1 MYSTLYSQ
9 LFILIII
16 VIALF
21 LNRAFS
27 SPNTVRGL
35 TVLPYPKIDP
45 VIFEIGPLQLRW
57 YSLMYII
64 GLMACYYFFKFA
76 ARKGT
81 LKLNDQEIESVM
93 LYGLI
98 GMILGARLT
107 YVFVYNFDHYI
118 QNPSEILATW
128 KGGLSAH
135 GAMIGI
141 AAGVFVFCRRFN
153 KSFFNIT
160 DHMVAIAPV
169 GLGFGR
175 IGNFI
180 NGELWGRVT
189 DAPIGMIF
197 PDGGPFPRHPSQL
210 YESLFE
216 GWILLAIMML
226 FYRKQPRTGIL
237 SGFFLIFYG
246 TFRFF
251 IEFFREPDSQ
261 LGEVLGPFSMGQVLC
276 GLMWAIGALIITITA
291 NARESKTA

>member
-1 MYSTLYSQ
+1 MLQ
-9 LFILIII
+9 
-16 VIALF
+16 
-21 LNRAFS
+21 
-27 SPNTVRGL
+27 
-35 TVLPYPKIDP
+35 YPKIDP

-64 GLMACYYFFKFA
+64 GLMACYYFFKYA
-76 ARKGT
+76 SRKGT

-93 LYGLI
+93 LHGLI

-107 YVFVYNFDHYI
+107 YVFVYNFDHYM
-118 QNPSEILATW
+118 QNPAEILATW

-141 AAGVFVFCRRFN
+141 ATGVFIFCKRHN
-153 KSFFNIT
+153 KNFFNIT

-189 DAPIGMIF
+189 EAPIGMIF

-210 YESLFE
+210 YESMFE
-216 GWILLAIMML
+216 GWILLGIMWL
-226 FYRKQPRTGIL
+226 FYRKQPRTGVI
-237 SGFFLIFYG
+237 SGFFLIFYA

-276 GLMWAIGALIITITA
+276 GVMWLLGVMILTYTFNKQDAKPA
-291 NARESKTA
+291 

>member
-1 MYSTLYSQ
+1 MPHLNLYCLARAIFSQ
-9 LFILIII
+9 PTCLTE
-16 VIALF
+16 V
-21 LNRAFS
+21 
-27 SPNTVRGL
+27 TL
-35 TVLPYPKIDP
+35 TVLPYPNISP
-45 VIFEIGPLQLRW
+45 VIFELGPLQLRW
-57 YSLMYII
+57 YSLMYVI
-64 GLMACYYFFKFA
+64 GLMAVYYFFKYA
-76 ARKGT
+76 SRKGT

-98 GMILGARLT
+98 GMIAGARLT

-118 QNPSEILATW
+118 QHPEEILATW
-128 KGGLSAH
+128 KGGLSFH
-135 GAMIGI
+135 GAITGI
-141 AAGVFVFCRRFN
+141 AIAMLIFARKN
-153 KSFFNIT
+153 KKNFFNIT
-160 DHMVAIAPV
+160 DHMVTVAPV

-216 GWILLAIMML
+216 GWILLAIMWL
-226 FYRKQPRTGIL
+226 FYRKQPRTGVI
-237 SGFFLIFYG
+237 SAFFLIFYA

-261 LGEVLGPFSMGQVLC
+261 LGTILGPFSMGQVLC
-276 GLMWAIGALIITITA
+276 AIMWVCGALILTFAVNAQDAQA
-291 NARESKTA
+291 NTSK

>member
-1 MYSTLYSQ
+1 M
-9 LFILIII
+9 
-16 VIALF
+16 
-21 LNRAFS
+21 
-27 SPNTVRGL
+27 
-35 TVLPYPKIDP
+35 LPYPKIDP

-76 ARKGT
+76 SRKGT
-81 LKLNDQEIESVM
+81 LKLNSQEIESVM

-107 YVFVYNFDHYI
+107 YVFVYNFDHYM
-118 QNPSEILATW
+118 QHPGEILATW

-135 GAMIGI
+135 GAMVGI
-141 AAGVFVFCRRFN
+141 ASGVLIFCKRFN
-153 KSFFNIT
+153 KNFFNIT
-160 DHMVAIAPV
+160 DHMVTIAPV

-210 YESLFE
+210 YESMFE
-216 GWILLAIMML
+216 GWVLLAIMWL
-226 FYRKQPRTGIL
+226 LYRKQPRTGML

-261 LGEVLGPFSMGQVLC
+261 LGEILGPFSMGQILC
-276 GLMWAIGALIITITA
+276 AIMWIIGALIVTVSA
-291 NARESKTA
+291 NRNDLKTT

>member
-1 MYSTLYSQ
+1 MLQ
-9 LFILIII
+9 
-16 VIALF
+16 
-21 LNRAFS
+21 
-27 SPNTVRGL
+27 
-35 TVLPYPKIDP
+35 YPKIDP
-45 VIFEIGPLQLRW
+45 VIFELGPLQLRW

-64 GLMACYYFFKFA
+64 GLMACYYFFKYA
-76 ARKGT
+76 SRKGT
-81 LKLNDQEIESVM
+81 LKLNNQEIESVM

-107 YVFVYNFDHYI
+107 YVFVYNFDHYM
-118 QNPSEILATW
+118 QHPGEILATW

-135 GAMIGI
+135 GAMVGI
-141 AAGVFVFCRRFN
+141 ATGVLIFCKRFN

-160 DHMVAIAPV
+160 DHMVTIAPV

-189 DAPIGMIF
+189 DSPLGMIF
-197 PDGGPFPRHPSQL
+197 PDAGPFPRHPSQL
-210 YESLFE
+210 YESFFE
-216 GWILLAIMML
+216 GWLMLAIMLL
-226 FYRKQPRTGIL
+226 FYRKQPRTGVI

-251 IEFFREPDSQ
+251 IEFFREPDAQ

-276 GLMWAIGALIITITA
+276 ALMWILGVLIIALTA
-291 NARESKTA
+291 NRQDHKPA

>member
-1 MYSTLYSQ
+1 
-9 LFILIII
+9 
-16 VIALF
+16 
-21 LNRAFS
+21 
-27 SPNTVRGL
+27 
-35 TVLPYPKIDP
+35 
-45 VIFEIGPLQLRW
+45 
-57 YSLMYII
+57 MYII
-64 GLMACYYFFKFA
+64 GLMACYYFFKYA
-76 ARKGT
+76 SRKGT

-118 QNPSEILATW
+118 QNPGEILATW

-135 GAMIGI
+135 GAMAGI
-141 AAGVFVFCRRFN
+141 AAGVFIFCRRFN

-160 DHMVAIAPV
+160 DHMVTIAPV

-189 DAPIGMIF
+189 DAPVGMIF

-216 GWILLAIMML
+216 GWILLAVMLL
-226 FYRKQPRTGIL
+226 FYRKQPRTGII

-276 GLMWAIGALIITITA
+276 GLMWVIGALIITITA
-291 NARESKTA
+291 NARQSKTA